1 MKAQM
6 IIAGIQAC
14 GHMALRLMSRVG
26 NTLGPIGPG
35 DLEEVATSLCR
46 GLAMAEPAMLAAVGE
61 DAAQMRCAHVDISIG
76 TESATIGRRE
86 IPFSPEARA
95 MVEAIRQ
102 ATQCRNSRLTTHIVQ
117 SKGAERRDW
126 ALNGI
131 AQAASF
137 LESCGYPRRAEA
149 AALAAAWKS
158 A

>member
-6 IIAGIQAC
+6 IIARVEAC
-14 GHMALRLMSRVG
+14 GQLARRLMSRIG

-35 DLEEVATSLCR
+35 ELEEVATSLCR
-46 GLAMAEPAMLAAVGE
+46 GLAMAEPAMVSAVGE
-61 DAAQMRCAHVDISIG
+61 DATQMRCAHVDISIG

-102 ATQCRNSRLTTHIVQ
+102 ATQCRNPRLTTHIVQ
-117 SKGAERRDW
+117 SKGAEGRDL
-126 ALNGI
+126 ALDGI
-131 AQAASF
+131 NQAASF

-149 AALAAAWKS
+149 AALAAAWQ
-158 A
+158 AA